1 MILLEKKKR
10 ILSYFTYK
18 ILPDIQKPEKNLIDI
33 LNLIFRDINY
43 NNPNQLILLIKFN
56 KI

>member
-1 MILLEKKKR
+1 MILFEKKEK

-18 ILPDIQKPEKNLIDI
+18 ILPDIQKPEKNLVDI
-33 LNLIFRDINY
+33 LDLIFRDINY
-43 NNPNQLILLIKFN
+43 NNPNQLILSIKIN